1 MSSRPIPPNLG
12 LQGRGSQHEN
22 RSWHNEN
29 LWVIKIKKP
38 TILCACSTSRS
49 REQSTKRRSR
59 SVNMR
64 KVCLFYSR
72 NNKIVRLSNMA
83 DTFWEIHAVR
93 KGLWA
98 FFLIVLFGCWL
109 AAQTLI
115 TWYIH
120 TDHLYSTLHNLLQ
133 QVSISWW
140 VIRFNSTFWYSTRSR
155 VWILF
160 CLLYSLIIWKC
171 ISN

>member
-38 TILCACSTSRS
+38 TILCARSTLRS

-72 NNKIVRLSNMA
+72 NNKIAWSSNMA
-83 DTFWEIHAVR
+83 DTFWEIHEVR

-98 FFLIVLFGCWL
+98 CFSWL
-109 AAQTLI
+109 CFSDADWLTLV

-140 VIRFNSTFWYSTRSR
+140 IIRFNSTFWYSTRSR

-160 CLLYSLIIWKC
+160 CLLYSLIIWKR
-171 ISN
+171 INN